1 MNELQVK
8 TGFQDL
14 NRSSSFVKQEME
26 GQVDV
31 QFYWT
36 FSYCEQ

>member
-14 NRSSSFVKQEME
+14 DRSNSSIKQETE

-31 QFYWT
+31 QCSWT